1 MHIERFSVSHHY
13 KMLKMLQNHK
23 PLTVP
28 SAKSLALVVR
38 HSEES
43 LIQTKNSSNPRIKPE
58 GPPALMCD

>member
-1 MHIERFSVSHHY
+1 
-13 KMLKMLQNHK
+13 MLQNHK